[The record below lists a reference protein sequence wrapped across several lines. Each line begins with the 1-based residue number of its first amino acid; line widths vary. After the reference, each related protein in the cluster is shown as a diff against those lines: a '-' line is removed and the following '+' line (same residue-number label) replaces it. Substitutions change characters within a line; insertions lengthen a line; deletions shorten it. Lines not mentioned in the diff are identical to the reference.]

1 MTNKENF
8 LIEHNKLSPVS
19 LQADLM
25 MLTQFRE
32 QAKISLFK
40 NDDWN
45 VDKLRRPFIIW
56 LTGLALVQKK
66 LAKKPEEKD
75 SKKFNTYPYEE
86 A

>member
-8 LIEHNKLSPVS
+8 LIEHNKLSPLS
-19 LQADLM
+19 LQADLV

-32 QAKISLFK
+32 QAKVSLFK

-56 LTGLALVQKK
+56 LTGLATVQKK
-66 LAKKPEEKD
+66 LAKKPEVVD
-75 SKKFNTYPYEE
+75 NKKFNIYPYEE